1 MFKAIFGIGAVGVI
15 AIYYMSKYA
24 REQLA
29 KGQNPLGS
37 F

>member
-15 AIYYMSKYA
+15 AIYYVSKYA
-24 REQLA
+24 REQL
-29 KGQNPLGS
+29 KRGQNPLNG

>member
-15 AIYYMSKYA
+15 GIYFMSKYA
-24 REQLA
+24 REKL
-29 KGQNPLGS
+29 KRGQNPLN